1 MGRFYPA
8 LRPDSEVPLRI
19 IAISDTHGSHAALDH
34 NMPEGNVLVHA
45 GDLTSNGKL
54 SQWIDAA
61 AWLEVQTERY
71 DHVVCIAGNHD
82 WAAQAF
88 MTEGCEKEMREKI
101 FPKVHYL
108 RDSDVTLDGVSF
120 YGSPWTP
127 RFFDWAFNADRGL
140 VIKQWTDMIPMGTTV
155 LITHGPP
162 AGVLDWVGRERVGC
176 GDLKDAVSRVRPRAH
191 IFGHI
196 HCAHG
201 QVEADGTH
209 YVNASVLNDQYR
221 IAHLPTVIEI

>member
-1 MGRFYPA
+1 MPSPFLYYY
-8 LRPDSEVPLRI
+8 SRI
-19 IAISDTHGSHAALDH
+19 QRIMKIVCISDTHGSHAALDH

-120 YGSPWTP
+120 YGSPLRT
-127 RFFDWAFNADRGL
+127 
-140 VIKQWTDMIPMGTTV
+140 
-155 LITHGPP
+155 
-162 AGVLDWVGRERVGC
+162 RVFEC
-176 GDLKDAVSRVRPRAH
+176 
-191 IFGHI
+191 
-196 HCAHG
+196 
-201 QVEADGTH
+201 
-209 YVNASVLNDQYR
+209 SVLPASGLGAKQ
-221 IAHLPTVIEI
+221 AK